1 MLQTIIEA
9 CFTSFSPMPKMT
21 SGVGRCRLSCT
32 PGRDIVEAYD
42 LIRRVSRGR
51 NLYRMHQ
58 GQKPADLPV
67 AQLTKFE
74 LTRLDSNV
82 PAHAA
87 RLLSVL
93 HLLSSPIATDQL
105 SLRTHPVPESASAF

>member
-1 MLQTIIEA
+1 
-9 CFTSFSPMPKMT
+9 MPKMT
-21 SGVGRCRLSCT
+21 SGVRRCQLSCT
-32 PGRDIVEAYD
+32 LGATSSRLTTSYD
-42 LIRRVSRGR
+42 VYQEVGIYTGCTLK
-51 NLYRMHQ
+51 

-93 HLLSSPIATDQL
+93 HLLRSGIGTT
-105 SLRTHPVPESASAF
+105 RTPTNVRFS

>member
-1 MLQTIIEA
+1 MYQE
-9 CFTSFSPMPKMT
+9 
-21 SGVGRCRLSCT
+21 VGIYTGCT
-32 PGRDIVEAYD
+32 
-42 LIRRVSRGR
+42 LK
-51 NLYRMHQ
+51 

-67 AQLTKFE
+67 AQLTKLE

-93 HLLSSPIATDQL
+93 HLLRSGIGSAPRRRESS
-105 SLRTHPVPESASAF
+105 VEEESTPRVVD

>member
-1 MLQTIIEA
+1 VYQE
-9 CFTSFSPMPKMT
+9 
-21 SGVGRCRLSCT
+21 VGIYTGCALK
-32 PGRDIVEAYD
+32 
-42 LIRRVSRGR
+42 
-51 NLYRMHQ
+51 

-67 AQLTKFE
+67 AQLTKLE

-93 HLLSSPIATDQL
+93 HLLRPPVDPKPVKSRVKIPHRSKPLTDARKSVML
-105 SLRTHPVPESASAF
+105 AHPG

>member
-1 MLQTIIEA
+1 MYQE
-9 CFTSFSPMPKMT
+9 
-21 SGVGRCRLSCT
+21 VGIYTGCT
-32 PGRDIVEAYD
+32 
-42 LIRRVSRGR
+42 LK
-51 NLYRMHQ
+51 

-93 HLLSSPIATDQL
+93 HLLSSPIGTDQL

>member
-1 MLQTIIEA
+1 MYQE
-9 CFTSFSPMPKMT
+9 
-21 SGVGRCRLSCT
+21 VGIYTGCT
-32 PGRDIVEAYD
+32 
-42 LIRRVSRGR
+42 LK
-51 NLYRMHQ
+51 

-67 AQLTKFE
+67 AQLTKLE

-93 HLLSSPIATDQL
+93 HLLSSPIGTQRLARRL
-105 SLRTHPVPESASAF
+105 SRGLNPRPLTELS

>member
-1 MLQTIIEA
+1 
-9 CFTSFSPMPKMT
+9 MPKMT
-21 SGVGRCRLSCT
+21 SDVRRCQLSCT
-32 PGRDIVEAYD
+32 LGATSSRLTTSYD
-42 LIRRVSRGR
+42 VYQEVGIYTGCTLK
-51 NLYRMHQ
+51 

-67 AQLTKFE
+67 VQLTKFE

-93 HLLSSPIATDQL
+93 HLLRSGIGTKRRKP
-105 SLRTHPVPESASAF
+105 RR

>member
-1 MLQTIIEA
+1 
-9 CFTSFSPMPKMT
+9 MPKMT
-21 SGVGRCRLSCT
+21 SGVRRCQLSCT
-32 PGRDIVEAYD
+32 LGATS
-42 LIRRVSRGR
+42 SRLTTFNTTYQEVRIYTGCT
-51 NLYRMHQ
+51 LKGHE
-58 GQKPADLPV
+58 PADLPV

-93 HLLSSPIATDQL
+93 HLLRSPLGTNATCQRAPRMSD
-105 SLRTHPVPESASAF
+105 HWGAFPGDPIL